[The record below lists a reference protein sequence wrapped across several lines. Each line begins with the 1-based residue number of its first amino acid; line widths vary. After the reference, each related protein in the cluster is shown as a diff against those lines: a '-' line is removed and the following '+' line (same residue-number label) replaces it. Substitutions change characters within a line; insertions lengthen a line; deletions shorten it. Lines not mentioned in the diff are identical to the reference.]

1 MSSSSRSR
9 SSSPSSQPDMPRIP
23 DHIVVTFD
31 GQTREIMRIVRE
43 DDEERRPRAAR
54 TNSGG
59 RPRYYQREGREET
72 D

>member
-1 MSSSSRSR
+1 
-9 SSSPSSQPDMPRIP
+9 MPRIP
-23 DHIVVTFD
+23 DHIIVTFD

-54 TNSGG
+54 TNSMG
-59 RPRYYQREGREET
+59 RPRYYQREEREEI

>member
-23 DHIVVTFD
+23 DHIIVTFD
-31 GQTREIMRIVRE
+31 GQTREIMRIAAE
-43 DDEERRPRAAR
+43 GGTDEFGGPAAVLSAR
-54 TNSGG
+54 GEGG
-59 RPRYYQREGREET
+59 